1 MDADDPPKNN
11 EALLTPTFA
20 YEQNIISA
28 DTVFYK
34 EHILW
39 VKRKWL
45 RDLGKHNSTNNTC
58 SYLYLLGRVFQWSV
72 TL

>member
-45 RDLGKHNSTNNTC
+45 RDL
-58 SYLYLLGRVFQWSV
+58 
-72 TL
+72 